1 MFLSR
6 VQIGSYR
13 VGSIRVGYFRVRVY
27 SGRFLFG
34 SGSFG
39 PTSLRRKTQEELK
52 SLLPYITMSR
62 LWKKPKSGRLSR
74 FMSEFQQP
82 PKRGGSLVVETG
94 FPASL
99 IDLFFKNRDRLKISS
114 SKTKRIQRQTQ
125 TAPNASSP
133 INSDVSLQKPVARKP
148 VRSKIENV
156 NLVDRGLTAEKNK
169 PTRSSCVC
177 SGGNVAFM
185 LMAFRVLIV
194 VVLTLNTKKK
204 LTTGITLTAFA
215 LLLAE
220 LVAARVVTR
229 FKHCNTDAPR
239 QKPPSS
245 AHVEN
250 EILREKV
257 ETFNDSKDETEPIA
271 VTENS
276 SSKDLRVREL
286 LLKDETSS
294 SKSSKLKSKIMKKL
308 RSHSKKKKKTTV
320 IKEEETLSDVSSLV
334 SKNKSDIIESAR
346 DEEKSRPPL
355 IESKGDSMNGIVVIV
370 IVLTGLLSGMI
381 VAIGLTLSCLYLR
394 LGTAKNF

>member
-1 MFLSR
+1 
-6 VQIGSYR
+6 
-13 VGSIRVGYFRVRVY
+13 
-27 SGRFLFG
+27 
-34 SGSFG
+34 
-39 PTSLRRKTQEELK
+39 
-52 SLLPYITMSR
+52 MSR

-74 FMSEFQQP
+74 FMSEFQQS

-114 SKTKRIQRQTQ
+114 SKTKRIQRQIQ
-125 TAPNASSP
+125 TAPNASWP

-169 PTRSSCVC
+169 PTSHKSGCVC
-177 SGGNVAFM
+177 SGGNGTYSSRAHIEHQEE
-185 LMAFRVLIV
+185 AH
-194 VVLTLNTKKK
+194 
-204 LTTGITLTAFA
+204 TGITLTAFA

-250 EILREKV
+250 VILREKV

-286 LLKDETSS
+286 LLKDEKSS

-308 RSHSKKKKKTTV
+308 RSYSKKKKKTTV

-334 SKNKSDIIESAR
+334 S
-346 DEEKSRPPL
+346 
-355 IESKGDSMNGIVVIV
+355 
-370 IVLTGLLSGMI
+370 
-381 VAIGLTLSCLYLR
+381 
-394 LGTAKNF
+394 

>member
-1 MFLSR
+1 
-6 VQIGSYR
+6 
-13 VGSIRVGYFRVRVY
+13 
-27 SGRFLFG
+27 
-34 SGSFG
+34 
-39 PTSLRRKTQEELK
+39 
-52 SLLPYITMSR
+52 MSR

-74 FMSEFQQP
+74 FMSEFQQS

-114 SKTKRIQRQTQ
+114 SKTKRIQRQIQ
-125 TAPNASSP
+125 TAPNASWP

-148 VRSKIENV
+148 GTYSSRAHIEHQEE
-156 NLVDRGLTAEKNK
+156 AH
-169 PTRSSCVC
+169 
-177 SGGNVAFM
+177 
-185 LMAFRVLIV
+185 
-194 VVLTLNTKKK
+194 
-204 LTTGITLTAFA
+204 TGITLTAFA

-250 EILREKV
+250 VILREKV

-286 LLKDETSS
+286 LLKDEKSS

-308 RSHSKKKKKTTV
+308 RSYSKKKKKTTV

-334 SKNKSDIIESAR
+334 S
-346 DEEKSRPPL
+346 
-355 IESKGDSMNGIVVIV
+355 
-370 IVLTGLLSGMI
+370 
-381 VAIGLTLSCLYLR
+381 
-394 LGTAKNF
+394 

>member
-1 MFLSR
+1 M
-6 VQIGSYR
+6 Y
-13 VGSIRVGYFRVRVY
+13 
-27 SGRFLFG
+27 
-34 SGSFG
+34 
-39 PTSLRRKTQEELK
+39 
-52 SLLPYITMSR
+52 R

-74 FMSEFQQP
+74 FMSEFQQS
-82 PKRGGSLVVETG
+82 PKRGGSLVVQTG

-99 IDLFFKNRDRLKISS
+99 IDLFVKNRDRLKKSS
-114 SKTKRIQRQTQ
+114 SKTKRIQRQIQ
-125 TAPNASSP
+125 TAPNASLP
-133 INSDVSLQKPVARKP
+133 VNKDARLEKPVARKSI
-148 VRSKIENV
+148 RNKIENV
-156 NLVDRGLTAEKNK
+156 NLVDGGLTAEKNK
-169 PTRSSCVC
+169 LGNKPTSHKSGCVC

-204 LTTGITLTAFA
+204 LTIGITLTAFA

-239 QKPPSS
+239 QKPLAST
-245 AHVEN
+245 HVKN
-250 EILREKV
+250 VILCEKV
-257 ETFNDSKDETEPIA
+257 ETFDDSKDETELTT

-286 LLKDETSS
+286 LLKDEKSS

-308 RSHSKKKKKTTV
+308 RTYSKKKKKATV
-320 IKEEETLSDVSSLV
+320 IKEEESLSDVSSLV

-346 DEEKSRPPL
+346 DEEKSCPPL

-370 IVLTGLLSGMI
+370 IVLTGLLSGKI

-394 LGTAKNF
+394 LGTAKNI

>member
-1 MFLSR
+1 
-6 VQIGSYR
+6 
-13 VGSIRVGYFRVRVY
+13 
-27 SGRFLFG
+27 
-34 SGSFG
+34 
-39 PTSLRRKTQEELK
+39 
-52 SLLPYITMSR
+52 MSR

-74 FMSEFQQP
+74 FMSEFQQS
-82 PKRGGSLVVETG
+82 PKLA
-94 FPASL
+94 ASL

-169 PTRSSCVC
+169 PTSHKS
-177 SGGNVAFM
+177 
-185 LMAFRVLIV
+185 

-229 FKHCNTDAPR
+229 FKHCNTDVPR

-286 LLKDETSS
+286 LLKDEKSS

-308 RSHSKKKKKTTV
+308 RSYSKKKKKTTV

-370 IVLTGLLSGMI
+370 IVLTGLLSGKI